1 VKPPGSVTATPELD
15 EQQKQQ
21 AEEHT
26 TISPAVVH
34 EAVQRDGDEELAR
47 PLSALAWSGLAAGL
61 AMGFSFAAEG
71 LLRRYLPDKP
81 WRPLVVNLG
90 YPVGFLMVIL
100 GRQQLFTEN
109 TLKAIIP
116 LMARRDL
123 RTFLLVLRLWA
134 VVLIANL
141 AGAHIFAWFAGN
153 TAAFSPE
160 VQDSLRA
167 LAEQAVAVSPGT
179 AILRGVFAGWLIATI
194 VWLLAALDEGS
205 LAIITVLAYVVGLA
219 GLTHVIVGSVEV
231 LFLVMTGRLSWGAY
245 CAGYMLPTL
254 LGNIIGG
261 VSLVSA
267 LNHAQVVAGGKQA
280 PPSR

>member
-1 VKPPGSVTATPELD
+1 MQSSGESPAAPDLS
-15 EQQKQQ
+15 EQEKQQ

-26 TISPAVVH
+26 TISPGVVH

-61 AMGFSFAAEG
+61 AMGFSFATEG
-71 LLRRYLPDKP
+71 LLRRYLPDQP
-81 WRPLVVNLG
+81 WRPLIVNLG

-123 RTFLLVLRLWA
+123 KTFLLILRLWA
-134 VVLIANL
+134 VVLAANL

-167 LAEQAVAVSPGT
+167 LAEETAAVSPGN
-179 AILRGVFAGWLIATI
+179 AILRGIFAGWLIATI
-194 VWLLAALDEGS
+194 VWLLAAVEEGS
-205 LAIITVLAYVVGLA
+205 IAIITILAYVVGVA
-219 GLTHVIVGSVEV
+219 GLTHIIAGSVEV
-231 LFLVMTGRLSWGAY
+231 LFLVMTGRLSWFAY
-245 CAGYMLPTL
+245 LAGYMLPTL
-254 LGNIIGG
+254 VGNIVGG

-267 LNHAQVVAGGKQA
+267 LNHAQVVSG
-280 PPSR
+280 SNRST